1 LARLAA
7 EGLMGLTRDNWVGE
21 GLDAAQQIRRRRP
34 DSPLILAVTEPALDP
49 DAYRASQGLSSVLD
63 VLNDQSWASEI
74 GMEISDAATIGVLS
88 LHHESLWALETAAV
102 LGATQATI
110 ITDRRAVA
118 RGLGYLRLP
127 IKLGA
132 VDSAE
137 VLLLPGLARDAA
149 TMWTHRRFAAES
161 WKATGRVLPVIHPAA
176 WLSPMNRAVFRPP
189 AGYYAIELPAK

>member
-1 LARLAA
+1 
-7 EGLMGLTRDNWVGE
+7 MGLTRDNWVGE

-102 LGATQATI
+102 LGATQAT
-110 ITDRRAVA
+110 
-118 RGLGYLRLP
+118 
-127 IKLGA
+127 
-132 VDSAE
+132 
-137 VLLLPGLARDAA
+137 
-149 TMWTHRRFAAES
+149 
-161 WKATGRVLPVIHPAA
+161 
-176 WLSPMNRAVFRPP
+176 
-189 AGYYAIELPAK
+189 